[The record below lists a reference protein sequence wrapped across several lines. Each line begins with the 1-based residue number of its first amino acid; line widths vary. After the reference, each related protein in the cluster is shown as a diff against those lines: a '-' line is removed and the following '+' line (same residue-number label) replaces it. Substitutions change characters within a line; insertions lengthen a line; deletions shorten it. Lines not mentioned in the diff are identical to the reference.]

1 MSFYLNDFKK
11 HLKGLADNVDHPYDE
26 PISRQ
31 KNYTSIEETYSAM
44 NQPRMGSFQRPAPSM
59 LNEQVLPWRQQT
71 QFGGYYIVQDSA
83 GNFYVVNA
91 FSDGPGT
98 VPVAGPFNDN
108 RAAAAWVKGN
118 PLPSGGNAQ
127 RANRDYPLPWR
138 PNRKGDS
145 FSNVQMRKD
154 SPQLGGGFGGIGG
167 GGG

>member
-59 LNEQVLPWRQQT
+59 LNEQAQQT
-71 QFGGYYIVQDSA
+71 SGTVLYPGPGEDGNGWTITRYGIAPNVYYVVTSPSGLEYKYKDYDSA
-83 GNFYVVNA
+83 FGFV
-91 FSDGPGT
+91 SDRRGQ
-98 VPVAGPFNDN
+98 
-108 RAAAAWVKGN
+108 
-118 PLPSGGNAQ
+118 NAQ